1 MKKDSDFLKRKDEVA
16 DFNSKHK
23 WLKRGISM
31 THCRCV
37 CSSSGCGSC
46 KKQRHWQLREWCKSW
61 LQRAVSID
69 MTGCSIAVSAAGG

>member
-1 MKKDSDFLKRKDEVA
+1 MVLDSSICFAQMKTDSDFLKRKDKVA

-37 CSSSGCGSC
+37 CSNRYLAASLYR
-46 KKQRHWQLREWCKSW
+46 QRH
-61 LQRAVSID
+61 
-69 MTGCSIAVSAAGG
+69 

>member
-1 MKKDSDFLKRKDEVA
+1 MWRRLCCMYCAYSCVAVQAEVMVLDSGICFAQMKKDSDFLKRKDEVA

-37 CSSSGCGSC
+37 CS
-46 KKQRHWQLREWCKSW
+46 HL
-61 LQRAVSID
+61 
-69 MTGCSIAVSAAGG
+69 AAGL